1 MGILNEH
8 LGSGLYEGGHVIFR
22 NPRFTR
28 LPNYMDG
35 QRVLMVADLY
45 DVDEGET
52 IEDQRF
58 TMGAGW
64 IASDDET
71 EIVGHEDGKKLKL
84 NDKTGLGRFCNSLG
98 QMDDLDAVLTERL
111 KTGDP
116 GVTPFHVGLYNGL
129 EVTIESRD
137 ESFATNEDKEAGKG
151 EKSGSQSFFIVT
163 EFHGY
168 EGDAASSKGNA
179 KPAKAAAKKATKAVA
194 KKAAAKPAPEPEPA
208 EEDGVDEAG
217 VDDAVIAK
225 ITEVAMAAND
235 YDEFVANCYA
245 DITEVAEDEVYQKLV
260 EDQGEDGIWGQVV
273 AAWEAE
279 NGAG

>member
-1 MGILNEH
+1 MGILNEYV
-8 LGSGLYEGGHVIFR
+8 GSGLWDGGRAVFR
-22 NPRFTR
+22 NPTFTR
-28 LPNYMDG
+28 LPDYRDG
-35 QRVLMVADLY
+35 QVVLFTADLY
-45 DVDEGET
+45 LPEEDGQVLEG
-52 IEDQRF
+52 QRF
-58 TMGAGW
+58 SMGNGW
-64 IASDDET
+64 VASDDGT
-71 EIVGHEDGKKLKL
+71 EIVAHEDGKKMKL
-84 NDKTGLGRFCNSLG
+84 NDSTGLGLFVNSLG
-98 QMDDLDAVLTERL
+98 QMEALDDVLVARV
-111 KTGDP
+111 KAGDP
-116 GVTPFHVGLYNGL
+116 GVTPFHVGLYDGL
-129 EVTIESRD
+129 DVTMEQHAR
-137 ESFATNEDKEAGKG
+137 EFTTGEG
-151 EKSGSQSFFIVT
+151 EKATQRYYVVT

-168 EGDAASSKGNA
+168 EGAADSGGKGGA

>member
-98 QMDDLDAVLTERL
+98 QMEALDDVLVARV
-111 KTGDP
+111 KAGDP

-129 EVTIESRD
+129 EVTIESHD

-194 KKAAAKPAPEPEPA
+194 KKAAAKPAPVEEPV
-208 EEDGVDEAG
+208 EELAGIDE
-217 VDDAVIAK
+217 AVIAK